1 MFERYD
7 GTRGQGMNGSELFK
21 LSTAKMGYLRED
33 RRSSLACYPPT
44 DRKGVKQTGTKG
56 LREVWALLW
65 GHRAG
70 RG

>member
-33 RRSSLACYPPT
+33 RRSSLACYPLPAA
-44 DRKGVKQTGTKG
+44 RV
-56 LREVWALLW
+56 
-65 GHRAG
+65 
-70 RG
+70 